1 METIGWRIVAIT
13 AIAPAAWGTTYIV
26 TSELLPPDRPL
37 FAATMRALP
46 AGLILLA
53 WRRRLPTGDWWWRSI
68 VLGVCNIG
76 LFFPLIFLSAYRLP
90 GGLASTI
97 QATSPLVVMGVAWLL
112 LSERPGAARITA
124 ALVGLLGV
132 TLLVLRSP
140 GQLDPLGVLAAFSS
154 VAVSALG
161 FVLIKRWSAPVDLVT
176 LVSWQLIVGGLLLLP
191 LGLLIEG
198 PPPALDLG
206 AAAGLL
212 WIGGA
217 GTILAYICW
226 FHGLRSMP
234 AGAVALV
241 GLLNPVVGTVLG
253 ILIAAE
259 VFGLAQALGVALVL
273 GGVLGGQPAVA
284 QAVRRWRT
292 RGPTEGLG
300 ETADPDEPRRP
311 TDLDDVTAPPSGD
324 APDHP
329 LLLR

>member
-1 METIGWRIVAIT
+1 
-13 AIAPAAWGTTYIV
+13 
-26 TSELLPPDRPL
+26 
-37 FAATMRALP
+37 MRALP

-53 WRRRLPTGDWWWRSI
+53 WRRRLPSGDWWWRSV
-68 VLGVCNIG
+68 VLGLCNIG

-97 QATSPLVVMGVAWLL
+97 QATSPLVVMAVAWLL
-112 LSERPGAARITA
+112 LSERPGTARIA
-124 ALVGLLGV
+124 AAFVGLFGV

-140 GQLDPLGVLAAFSS
+140 GDLDPLGVVAAFAS

-176 LVSWQLIVGGLLLLP
+176 LVSWQLVVGGLILLP

-241 GLLNPVVGTVLG
+241 GLINPVVGTLLG
-253 ILIAAE
+253 IVIAAE
-259 VFGLAQALGVALVL
+259 VFGAAQALGVALVL
-273 GGVLGGQPAVA
+273 AGVLGGQPAVA

-292 RGPTEGLG
+292 KDTPS
-300 ETADPDEPRRP
+300 
-311 TDLDDVTAPPSGD
+311 VTPPVSAA
-324 APDHP
+324 APDRSLQP
-329 LLLR
+329 R